1 MCRYQVTVLG
11 SNFGAG
17 DDQPEVKFTNSDC
30 YPLVWTSDSSV
41 VCFAPRGIGTDIP
54 VSLAVP
60 NGILSPW
67 RSDGVF
73 TYDRPRIRQVSADTG
88 KPYTY
93 NFEGGEILT
102 VFGTNF
108 DYRSNVY
115 IGKRTG
121 RTVID
126 YDPWSPD
133 QFYDCGM
140 PGTFY
145 INSTESP
152 DPCYEPPKVCKGGA
166 DHGRPC
172 VGDQA
177 VGDTCGAG
185 ARCEADWC
193 GTPEWWGA
201 RKSMQEFPE
210 HCLDKE
216 KQMCDNGQVA
226 CDPCSLMCLD
236 NWYTKYQSAHKV
248 CSIELLKCELPA
260 EGGRFNLMVELA
272 GQESD
277 WGDCSDADIE
287 CSKRTCTSV
296 CKNGPRVRQRCTTGK
311 ATTCQGGTER
321 DGQFCKN
328 PAAPVECGDMAFLKR
343 LKPSAPVGK
352 CDWECPPGECPPGQ
366 TCTGQPGACESE
378 LSYCDRVENEKEC
391 MRSCFEFRGRAI
403 MIIFDR
409 NRQPSEQMLSG
420 MALVKQPVI
429 ALIDDLGKAVIL
441 PSIYSPYNDQD
452 KTGEKTIVKVSRID
466 VSNAGIDR
474 ALGGELNAVVCGQG
488 SAPNLF
494 SNTENPCFEPDQPLD
509 PRFTMGSG
517 RSLLLL
523 H

>member
-166 DHGRPC
+166 HHGNPC

-177 VGDTCGAG
+177 VGDTCVGG
-185 ARCEADWC
+185 RCEADWC

-201 RKSMQEFPE
+201 RKNIQEFPE
-210 HCLDKE
+210 HCLDRE
-216 KQMCDNGQVA
+216 KQLCDNGQV
-226 CDPCSLMCLD
+226 
-236 NWYTKYQSAHKV
+236 
-248 CSIELLKCELPA
+248 
-260 EGGRFNLMVELA
+260 
-272 GQESD
+272 
-277 WGDCSDADIE
+277 
-287 CSKRTCTSV
+287 
-296 CKNGPRVRQRCTTGK
+296 
-311 ATTCQGGTER
+311 CQ
-321 DGQFCKN
+321 C
-328 PAAPVECGDMAFLKR
+328 V
-343 LKPSAPVGK
+343 V
-352 CDWECPPGECPPGQ
+352 
-366 TCTGQPGACESE
+366 
-378 LSYCDRVENEKEC
+378 
-391 MRSCFEFRGRAI
+391 
-403 MIIFDR
+403 
-409 NRQPSEQMLSG
+409 
-420 MALVKQPVI
+420 
-429 ALIDDLGKAVIL
+429 
-441 PSIYSPYNDQD
+441 
-452 KTGEKTIVKVSRID
+452 VS
-466 VSNAGIDR
+466 
-474 ALGGELNAVVCGQG
+474 
-488 SAPNLF
+488 
-494 SNTENPCFEPDQPLD
+494 
-509 PRFTMGSG
+509 
-517 RSLLLL
+517 
-523 H
+523 